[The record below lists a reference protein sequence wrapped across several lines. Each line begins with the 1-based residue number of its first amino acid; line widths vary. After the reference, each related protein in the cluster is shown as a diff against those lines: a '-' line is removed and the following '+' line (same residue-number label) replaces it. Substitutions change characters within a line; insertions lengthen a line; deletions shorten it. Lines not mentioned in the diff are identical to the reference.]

1 MPDGY
6 PAGDPPS
13 NITVESGLVSISPSE
28 GTSAGTTLTV
38 RGFGFGVDTTD
49 FNLFHVESNQLIC
62 REKEIIEYGVFT
74 CLTIPLEI
82 AQTDTLKVKIGTD
95 LFGCA
100 NT

>member
-6 PAGDPPS
+6 PAGNPPS
-13 NITVESGLVSISPSE
+13 TITVESGLFSITPPE

-49 FNLFHVESNQLIC
+49 FDLFHEESDQLIC
-62 REKEIIEYGVFT
+62 REKEIVEYGVFT

-82 AQTDTLKVKIGTD
+82 APTDTLKVKIGAD

>member
-6 PAGDPPS
+6 PAGNPPS
-13 NITVESGLVSISPSE
+13 TITFGAGIVSISLSE

-38 RGFGFGVDTTD
+38 TGFGFGVDTTD
-49 FNLFHVESNQLIC
+49 FDLFHEESSQVIC
-62 REKEIIEYGVFT
+62 KEKEIVEYGVFT

-82 AQTDTLKVKIGTD
+82 AQSDTLKVKIGTEF
-95 LFGCA
+95 FGCT